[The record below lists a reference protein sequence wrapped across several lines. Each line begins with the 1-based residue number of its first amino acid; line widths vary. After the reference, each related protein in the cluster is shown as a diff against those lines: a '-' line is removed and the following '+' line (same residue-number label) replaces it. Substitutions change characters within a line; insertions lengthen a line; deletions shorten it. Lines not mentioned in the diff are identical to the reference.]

1 MKVFAK
7 FDDFWK
13 LHKKSHKLKKEN
25 SDLEK
30 ENKSLIKQL
39 EEERARRISETLQ
52 LKKTKE
58 EFDIKLWA
66 ENVMRED
73 LKKEVACV
81 KTVYQKASLRVYDS
95 RWVAYEVTGKCAK
108 NFQLFRDFDYFP
120 FENAFFL
127 DEN

>member
-39 EEERARRISETLQ
+39 EEERAGRISETLQ

-58 EFDIKLWA
+58 EFDIKLLDQVCLISA
-66 ENVMRED
+66 GVSSKYQV
-73 LKKEVACV
+73 LSFCSIFCHFISSKKWC
-81 KTVYQKASLRVYDS
+81 SS
-95 RWVAYEVTGKCAK
+95 RCDNQTSSGCS
-108 NFQLFRDFDYFP
+108 Q
-120 FENAFFL
+120 
-127 DEN
+127 